1 VAVLRPITVVFVTSI
16 FAVAAAADEGG
27 VGTYGKFGIDTTTI
41 DPAVK
46 PGDDFFKYVEGKWLA
61 TAQIPADRTFTGND
75 LTIDDVLKAR
85 LRGIV
90 EEAAAKPERTANEQK
105 IGDFYTSFMDEAAIE
120 AKGLEPVKAD
130 LDAIAGISDR
140 SALASH
146 IGGFT
151 PRGITTPIGGYVDID
166 MKNPDRY
173 LFRFGQDGLSF
184 GEREYYVKDEAQF
197 VDLREKL
204 RAHIEKMLSLA
215 GFADAKAQAE
225 KVVALETEIAK
236 VHWPLEKARDD
247 ELTYNLWKRAD
258 LDSKAAG
265 IDWHLLLSKNGLD
278 GQGEVWVA
286 QPDTLAAVA
295 KLIAEAPLDQWQAYL
310 RYQLLAAYG
319 PYLPKP
325 FADEHFAF
333 YNTIMRGQEEQLP
346 RWKRALNLLNGGIG
360 EAIGETYVAKYFPAS
375 SKADMQK
382 MVETFRTALGALI
395 DRAIWMSDT
404 TKTEAKAKLSGFN
417 AKLGYPDK
425 WKDYSKLTIAR
436 DDLVGNVRR
445 ATEWAWNYDIN
456 KLGKP
461 IDKAEWF
468 MVPQE
473 NNAYYYTQLNEI
485 VFPAG
490 ILQAPYYDPAADAAV
505 NYASIGATIGH
516 EMSHGFDDQGRKSDS
531 KGVLRDWWTAEDA
544 ARYTAEAQKLVSQYG
559 AFEPVRGLKINGQ
572 QTLGENIG
580 DLAGLIIAYEAWKLS
595 LGGAEAPV
603 IDGLTGDQRFFLA
616 YAQSWRTLYR
626 EERLRDLLLSDVHA
640 PAEARVNG
648 VVRNVDAWYTA
659 FNVQPGD
666 KLYLPPEQ
674 RSRPW

>member
-1 VAVLRPITVVFVTSI
+1 VVLVAGVIAVT
-16 FAVAAAADEGG
+16 AAADEAR

-61 TAQIPADRTFTGND
+61 TAQIPDDRTFAGND
-75 LTIDDVLKAR
+75 LTIDDVLKGR
-85 LRGIV
+85 LRGIA
-90 EEAAAKPERTANEQK
+90 EEAAGKTERTANEQK
-105 IGDFYTSFMDEAAIE
+105 IGDFYTSFMDEATIE
-120 AKGLEPVKAD
+120 TKGLEPVKAD
-130 LDAIAGISDR
+130 LDAIAALTDR
-140 SALASH
+140 AGLAAL
-146 IGGFT
+146 IGDLT
-151 PRGITTPIGGYVDID
+151 TRGVTTPIGGYVDID
-166 MKNPDRY
+166 MKNPERY

-184 GEREYYVKDEAQF
+184 GEREYYVKDDAEF

-204 RAHIEKMLSLA
+204 RAHFEKMLSLA
-215 GFADAKAQAE
+215 GFADAAAQAQ

-236 VHWPLEKARDD
+236 VHWPLEKSRDD
-247 ELTYNLWKRAD
+247 ELTYNLWKRTD
-258 LDSKAAG
+258 LDSKAGG

-295 KLIAEAPLDQWQAYL
+295 KLIAEAPIDQWQAYL
-310 RYQLLAAYG
+310 RYQVLAAYG
-319 PYLPKP
+319 PYLAKP
-325 FADEHFAF
+325 IADEHFAF
-333 YNTIMRGQEEQLP
+333 YNTIIRGQKEQQP
-346 RWKRALNLLNGGIG
+346 RWKRALNLMDGLIG
-360 EAIGETYVAKYFPAS
+360 EAIGETYVAKYFPGS
-375 SKADMQK
+375 SKTDMQE
-382 MVETFRTALGALI
+382 MVATFRTAFGGLI
-395 DRAIWMSDT
+395 DRASWMSET
-404 TKTEAKAKLSGFN
+404 TKTEAKAKLAGFN

-425 WKDYSKLTIAR
+425 WKDYSNLTIAR

-445 ATEWAWNYDIN
+445 AKEWDWNYNVD

-473 NNAYYYTQLNEI
+473 NNAYYYPQLNEI

-490 ILQAPYYDPAADAAV
+490 ILQAPYFDPAADAAV
-505 NYASIGATIGH
+505 NYGSIGATIGH

-531 KGVLRDWWTAEDA
+531 KGVLRDWWTPEDA
-544 ARYTAEAQKLVSQYG
+544 ARYKAEAQKLVSQYG
-559 AFEPVRGLKINGQ
+559 EFEPVPGLKINGQ

-580 DLAGLIIAYEAWKLS
+580 DLAGLIIAYEAYKLS

-648 VVRNVDAWYTA
+648 VVRNIDAWYTA

-666 KLYLPPEQ
+666 KLYLAPEQ